1 MVNLSSAIYSCGFY
15 LTPINLF
22 FILFINF
29 IEASIFII
37 FHLKVWRVE
46 INNFSFAACIK
57 EEERSNL
64 CSKKEIV
71 DIVSGNEIDFIR
83 RRFLFNRNFRFGMR
97 NIVFPCVLAHS
108 VCREH
113 LLLICYF
120 FVEMMILKPDRM
132 NWYVVILIVDVRYIV
147 NAFYLS
153 GGEKRGI
160 SRNVITMQIW

>member
-46 INNFSFAACIK
+46 INKFSFAACIK

-120 FVEMMILKPDRM
+120 LLRWWSWNQIEWNGMWSFWLWLYDILWMPFIYRGAKK
-132 NWYVVILIVDVRYIV
+132 W
-147 NAFYLS
+147 
-153 GGEKRGI
+153 GI
-160 SRNVITMQIW
+160 SRNVITM